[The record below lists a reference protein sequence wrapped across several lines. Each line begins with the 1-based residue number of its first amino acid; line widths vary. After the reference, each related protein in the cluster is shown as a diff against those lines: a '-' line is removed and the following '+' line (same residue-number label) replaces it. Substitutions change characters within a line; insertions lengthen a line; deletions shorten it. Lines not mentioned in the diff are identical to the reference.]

1 MDPAEAK
8 EREEQARVEGDEE
21 AEIMWSIRPLI
32 ASGFGVADGVGRE
45 LDNGLFDFRA
55 ETMEETFK
63 RVYG

>member
-1 MDPAEAK
+1 LDPAEAK

-32 ASGFGVADGVGRE
+32 ASGFGVADGEGRE